1 MDTPYTYIFIRK
13 DLAPEQQI
21 VQASHAALEAGF
33 RFDQPEK
40 TSHIVLIGIDG
51 QDELQRISSYLLDQN
66 ILHEMFFEPDYD
78 TGYTSIATQPIYG
91 EQRKPLKKF
100 PLHRL

>member
-13 DLAPEQQI
+13 DLSVEQQI

-33 RFDQPEK
+33 RFTQPEK

-51 QDELQRISSYLLDQN
+51 QEELEKISSYLIDEN

-78 TGYTSIATQPIYG
+78 GYTSIATQPIFG